1 MVTRLLLSVT
11 KACLLYTTNFA
22 TFRYLF
28 VVASMLLFKEC
39 TMERLIIIENG
50 EEIVFNIESR
60 VVTIGRSSKNDIP
73 IKDRNASRRHCNIIK
88 VGDSWFAVDC
98 DSQNGTLVNQEPIKK
113 QELEDGDKISVGA
126 AEIIFMIAQE
136 KPLQTEESMLADSP
150 IKKHPLQDEELEEA
164 PPKKEPKK
172 EVAAPVAEKIEA
184 PIKQEKTP
192 EVSEQPAPPPVPPVS
207 SSSSTP
213 APSTP
218 APSTPAPSAPVHP
231 KEINLHKSSKPE
243 VDKSEDSSSQS
254 SMENRSVEMRN
265 RRSATATKQVGELY
279 KTFTSQFSEQVV
291 GYDYVA
297 RLLFIALIN
306 NEHCLLTGPPGAGKL
321 FIVRTICELLGL
333 SVQRVSNVGIENHI
347 QNSSKYNLES
357 LFCNNLNFIDHNFQA
372 PENIMT
378 LIFDFLQN
386 QKMPTERKTSNFQQV
401 NTIIAGNLPSKQNSS
416 QMMQYKDAFMFD
428 IPLDYLGIDLETSIL
443 KQNIGVVNRAKKPM
457 NFTRCFGYFQMMMA
471 SSVVS
476 DEVLKFIATVVHHSR
491 PYQSQCEDAKNYF
504 LYGCGRKAG
513 LALLRAGQTHALLE
527 NRKEVSIEDVSKM
540 SYYVLH
546 HRVVVNEEG
555 KKAKKSKKQII
566 ESLIKFAKEN

>member
-1 MVTRLLLSVT
+1 
-11 KACLLYTTNFA
+11 
-22 TFRYLF
+22 
-28 VVASMLLFKEC
+28 
-39 TMERLIIIENG
+39 MERLIIIENG

-150 IKKHPLQDEELEEA
+150 VKKHPLQDDELEVEA

-172 EVAAPVAEKIEA
+172 EVPAPVKEEVEVPVKQDKAEA
-184 PIKQEKTP
+184 
-192 EVSEQPAPPPVPPVS
+192 SEQPVPPPVPPVS
-207 SSSSTP
+207 SSRPVSSI
-213 APSTP
+213 SD
-218 APSTPAPSAPVHP
+218 PVHP
-231 KEINLHKSSKPE
+231 KEVPLHKSSKSLD
-243 VDKSEDSSSQS
+243 VDKSTENLAQS
-254 SMENRSVEMRN
+254 SMEHRSAEMRN
-265 RRSATATKQVGELY
+265 RRSATAAKQVEELY
-279 KTFTSQFSEQVV
+279 KAFTSQFSQQVV

-297 RLLFIALIN
+297 KLLFIALIN

-347 QNSSKYNLES
+347 ENSSKYNLET
-357 LFCNNLNFIDHNFQA
+357 LFSNNLNFIDHNFQTS
-372 PENIMT
+372 ENVMT
-378 LIFDFLQN
+378 LVFDFLQN

-401 NTIIAGNLPSKQNSS
+401 NAIIAGNLPSKQNSS

-443 KQNIGVVNRAKKPM
+443 KQNIGVINRAKKPM

-471 SSVVS
+471 NSVVS
-476 DEVLKFIATVVHHSR
+476 DEVLKFIATIVHHSR
-491 PYQSQCEDAKNYF
+491 PYQSECEDVKSYL

-513 LALLRAGQTHALLE
+513 LALLRAGQTHALLD
-527 NRKEVSIEDVSKM
+527 NRKQVAVEDINKM

-546 HRVVVNEEG
+546 HRVVINDEG

>member
-1 MVTRLLLSVT
+1 
-11 KACLLYTTNFA
+11 
-22 TFRYLF
+22 
-28 VVASMLLFKEC
+28 
-39 TMERLIIIENG
+39 MERLIIIENG

-98 DSQNGTLVNQEPIKK
+98 DSQNGTLVNQKPIKK

-150 IKKHPLQDEELEEA
+150 IKKHPLQDEELEVKA
-164 PPKKEPKK
+164 PPKKEVETPKK
-172 EVAAPVAEKIEA
+172 EEVEVPV
-184 PIKQEKTP
+184 KQE
-192 EVSEQPAPPPVPPVS
+192 EVSPPSEQPAPPPVPPV
-207 SSSSTP
+207 P
-213 APSTP
+213 APTP
-218 APSTPAPSAPVHP
+218 PMPPASAAHP
-231 KEINLHKSSKPE
+231 KEISLNKSSKP
-243 VDKSEDSSSQS
+243 SEPVNNTDDVEGASQS
-254 SMENRSVEMRN
+254 ATGNRSVEMRN
-265 RRSATATKQVGELY
+265 RRSATAAKQVGELY
-279 KTFTSQFSEQVV
+279 KTFTAQFAQQVV

-321 FIVRTICELLGL
+321 FIVRTVSELLGL

-347 QNSSKYNLES
+347 ENSSKYNLET
-357 LFCNNLNFIDHNFQA
+357 LFSNNLNFIDHNFQA
-372 PENIMT
+372 PENVMT

-401 NTIIAGNLPSKQNSS
+401 NTIIAGNLPSKQTSS

-428 IPLDYLGIDLETSIL
+428 VPLDYLGIDLETSIL
-443 KQNIGVVNRAKKPM
+443 KQNIGVINRAKKPM
-457 NFTRCFGYFQMMMA
+457 NFTRCFGYFQMLMA
-471 SSVVS
+471 NSVVS
-476 DEVLKFIATVVHHSR
+476 DEVLKFIATIVHHSR
-491 PYQSQCEDAKNYF
+491 PYQSQCEDVKQYF

-513 LALLRAGQTHALLE
+513 LSLLRAAQTHALLD

-546 HRVVVNEEG
+546 HRVVINEEG